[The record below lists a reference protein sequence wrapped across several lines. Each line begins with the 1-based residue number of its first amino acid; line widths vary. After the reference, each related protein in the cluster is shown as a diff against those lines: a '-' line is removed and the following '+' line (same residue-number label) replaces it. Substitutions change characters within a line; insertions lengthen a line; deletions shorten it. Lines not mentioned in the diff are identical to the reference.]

1 MQKSDAP
8 LIFDTSEG
16 QQLRINTINTFLKNK
31 FNCKVVK
38 LSIDGGFTCPN
49 RDGTKGTGGCL
60 FCSSSGSGDMADGS
74 GDIIA
79 DLNNQIKLL
88 SAKWPEARYIAY
100 FQSHTNTYAPVDVL
114 RSKFYK
120 ALEHPDVIGIAIAT
134 RPDCITDEIADLLA

>member
-60 FCSSSGSGDMADGS
+60 FCSSTGSGDMADGS

-88 SAKWPEARYIAY
+88 SAKWPEAR
-100 FQSHTNTYAPVDVL
+100 
-114 RSKFYK
+114 
-120 ALEHPDVIGIAIAT
+120 
-134 RPDCITDEIADLLA
+134 